1 MTDSTLA
8 PGAGALADG
17 EDEGRLEAVRQR
29 AAAQSVELAI
39 ATLDGLTDALFLV
52 GRELQF
58 RLG

>member
-1 MTDSTLA
+1 MTDSTLS

-17 EDEGRLEAVRQR
+17 EDKGGLEAIRQR

-39 ATLDGLTDALFLV
+39 AALDGLTDALFLV